1 MIPKVFI
8 DRNHGKM
15 CVQRASSSGKYDL
28 TGGVAWCASL
38 CGTVADG
45 DPTVERAVVDPIGRS
60 GRVALPPVRDIGDG
74 LDIMPSSDHPSFCGF
89 RPSFIIPSDHC
100 IYGDVGSFASTF
112 HSDGCAHPSTSSG
125 KGLQSVRLF
134 LRCCS
139 FGSESWKSFLCRPSA
154 ISSAIDGEVSA

>member
-15 CVQRASSSGKYDL
+15 YLQRASSSGKYDL

-45 DPTVERAVVDPIGRS
+45 DPTVERAVVDPIGRL

-74 LDIMPSSDHPSFCGF
+74 LDIMPSSDHHRFSM
-89 RPSFIIPSDHC
+89 I
-100 IYGDVGSFASTF
+100 A
-112 HSDGCAHPSTSSG
+112 
-125 KGLQSVRLF
+125 
-134 LRCCS
+134 
-139 FGSESWKSFLCRPSA
+139 
-154 ISSAIDGEVSA
+154 